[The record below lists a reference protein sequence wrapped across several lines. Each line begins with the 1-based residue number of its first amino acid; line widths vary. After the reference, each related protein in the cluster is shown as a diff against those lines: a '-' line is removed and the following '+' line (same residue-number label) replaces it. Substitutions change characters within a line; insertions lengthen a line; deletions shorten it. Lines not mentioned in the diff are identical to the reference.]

1 MCQFAKAY
9 PLRAL
14 QSFIETDASLSVPTI
29 QSVTNEVLKLND
41 KQFTQE
47 LTAQIQSADC
57 QSLEFTQEAPAQIQ
71 DVQDGNQGNRRSFLD
86 LSYSQNKLD
95 KPNDYT

>member
-1 MCQFAKAY
+1 M
-9 PLRAL
+9 
-14 QSFIETDASLSVPTI
+14 
-29 QSVTNEVLKLND
+29 TNEVLKLND

-47 LTAQIQSADC
+47 LTAQMQSIDC
-57 QSLEFTQEAPAQIQ
+57 QSLAITQEVPAQFE
-71 DVQDGNQGNRRSFLD
+71 DVGKTVSAIYRMGIRGNRRSFLD